1 MTPEKGQGGHLMQ
14 VLNFKDLFQLAD
26 NLNMDS
32 ELLESFSFACRI
44 KNLTTATL
52 KCYSERLA
60 YLVRY
65 ASSVGKK
72 PDELTPKD
80 IQSYIMSIIDTVSAA
95 TVNGRI
101 RVFKVFYK
109 HLSTEGF
116 IEKDP
121 MGHISLIK
129 AEQKIKPVLSP
140 DEIVQVLSHLDRHH
154 FHGARDYCMILLT
167 FDSMLRL
174 GELLGIKLSDID
186 LNAKL
191 LKVFGKGRK
200 ERHVPFSD
208 KTAKTIHTYLIR
220 HRKQIPGE
228 LLFPMQNGGKLTLR
242 RAHRVFANPGKKAG
256 LYLHPHLIRHSSAS
270 QFIRMGGNP
279 SVLQKILGH
288 SSLLVTQQYVHLS
301 NQDMNQA
308 YEKFSPV
315 STLTI

>member
-1 MTPEKGQGGHLMQ
+1 MQ
-14 VLNFKDLFQLAD
+14 VKSFKELFRLAD
-26 NLNMDS
+26 ELNMES

-44 KNLTTATL
+44 KNLTPATL

-65 ASSVGKK
+65 AASVGKK
-72 PDELTPKD
+72 TEDLSVRD
-80 IQSYIMSIIDTVSAA
+80 IQAYIMGIIDTVSAA

-109 HLSTEGF
+109 HLKAEGF
-116 IEKDP
+116 VECDP
-121 MGHISLIK
+121 MEGIKLIR

-140 DEIVQVLSHLDRHH
+140 DEMARVLSCLDRRH
-154 FHGARDYCMILLT
+154 FHGSRDYCMILLT
-167 FDSMLRL
+167 YDSMLRL
-174 GELLGIKLSDID
+174 GELLGAKLGDID

-200 ERHVPFSD
+200 ERYVPFSD
-208 KTAKTIHTYLIR
+208 RTAKAIHTYLIR

-228 LLFPMQNGGKLTLR
+228 LLFPMQGGGKLAVR
-242 RAHRVFANPGKKAG
+242 RAHRIFANPGRKAG

-270 QFIRMGGNP
+270 QFIRLGGSP

-288 SSLLVTQQYVHLS
+288 SSLLVTQRYVHLS
-301 NQDMNQA
+301 TEDMNQA
-308 YEKFSPV
+308 YEKFSPGA
-315 STLTI
+315 TLVI